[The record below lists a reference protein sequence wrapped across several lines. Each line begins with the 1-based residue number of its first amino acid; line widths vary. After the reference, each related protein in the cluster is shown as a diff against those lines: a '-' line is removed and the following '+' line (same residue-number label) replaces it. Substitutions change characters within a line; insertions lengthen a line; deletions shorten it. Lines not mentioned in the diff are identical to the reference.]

1 MHKLIFLL
9 ERLSAAEL
17 KKLATLKGSLEVLE
31 KEKNTLERNL
41 QEVDKQLQS
50 LEGSLRKPAARRKV
64 VRQRGISR
72 KLRKRIRQPSLSSV
86 VVEVFKEKNK
96 LLKVNDLVKS
106 VLEEK
111 KYKTQSKNFK
121 GQLRTLLYKNEKGLF
136 KKTGPGLF
144 TLAGASPKGKKK

>member
-50 LEGSLRKPAARRKV
+50 LEGSLRKPTARRKV

-121 GQLRTLLYKNEKGLF
+121 GQLRILLYKNEKGLF